1 MNAFIPD
8 PVAFAQTGAVGDSE
22 RSRGLLERSARRALL
37 RCSRESAKPQDQIE
51 AAELLRLMGFDRAAR
66 LIYDIVFLQAGF
78 SPFQR
83 RIRAEIGVRTGLWAP
98 TLPSTSTGPAVHPI
112 DLAVDSL
119 ADLMA
124 ANAPTVTPPRAR
136 QAFAMEISRRT
147 HSGVPTP
154 QSNFDSIV
162 AELPALCARLCGLL
176 DAPGSEDV
184 WRELEGLFARLET
197 VVLRGPAM
205 NPFSR
210 VGADVPEAAALLAFH
225 LLRRFLYANYDLAFG
240 LLGSARLFHS
250 AAQLDDAGLGPYFSN
265 APIILRGG
273 LDKFALV
280 ELAASKIG
288 KSGWGDASR
297 FWAFL
302 LSMSLPDS
310 RLREFVEDL
319 GDVGELEAIWL
330 ITRARTRAPENRPDR
345 ALLWCAR
352 DAGLD
357 GNDLDLAALA
367 QLLIAQGWPDDKI
380 EWQILGDIEGTR
392 GKEERAESAFLRA
405 LALAPEDQDCEDRLQ
420 ALREDCFDRFFV
432 TRGYGTPSLRREI
445 RRQRYSQSD
454 IDSTSGMTVK

>member
-184 WRELEGLFARLET
+184 WRELEGLFARL
-197 VVLRGPAM
+197 
-205 NPFSR
+205 
-210 VGADVPEAAALLAFH
+210 
-225 LLRRFLYANYDLAFG
+225 
-240 LLGSARLFHS
+240 
-250 AAQLDDAGLGPYFSN
+250 
-265 APIILRGG
+265 
-273 LDKFALV
+273 
-280 ELAASKIG
+280 
-288 KSGWGDASR
+288 
-297 FWAFL
+297 
-302 LSMSLPDS
+302 
-310 RLREFVEDL
+310 
-319 GDVGELEAIWL
+319 
-330 ITRARTRAPENRPDR
+330 
-345 ALLWCAR
+345 
-352 DAGLD
+352 
-357 GNDLDLAALA
+357 
-367 QLLIAQGWPDDKI
+367 
-380 EWQILGDIEGTR
+380 
-392 GKEERAESAFLRA
+392 
-405 LALAPEDQDCEDRLQ
+405 
-420 ALREDCFDRFFV
+420 
-432 TRGYGTPSLRREI
+432 
-445 RRQRYSQSD
+445 
-454 IDSTSGMTVK
+454 